1 MHSKLLLLFLV
12 FLYPSISAQS
22 KKEKEIDSLFST
34 IKSKANNPYVKNETD
49 KILKVS
55 TEVYYKSREIKYIDG
70 QIDALSYM
78 TEIYTNTGN
87 TKMALAK
94 ADEAIALAGNNKKYT
109 IDKSNLLIAKGAA
122 LSKLGYFEKALRSF
136 QEALDSADKA
146 SPEENNRKHY
156 NKSLTYFLI
165 RLLHERDL
173 NTPLERKEAEFY
185 IQNAYK
191 EARQITPDY
200 KQKTYIMT
208 KSLQSLVSAYTD
220 WGELSKAEVYLAEGD
235 KINENI
241 ESSWPLTRN
250 VLLGEIETKR
260 KNFTKAAG
268 HFKIA
273 LDLTK
278 SYKLVYDQKL
288 MYSLLAESYH
298 ELQDYKNESYYL
310 AQNKKLSDSLSKAE
324 KQTNSYILKKE
335 LETKAP
341 NKIWESPTYWYY
353 ISPFIILSLIVSYQI
368 YKRFK
373 KHKISD
379 SAVNYNTESDYGG
392 YEDHKKL
399 DQIIELAENNN
410 TAFYLKFQEIFPDFN
425 QKLLNINQRLTQS
438 DLEYCAMMKLN
449 FDTKKIAIIKKT
461 SVGAVES
468 KKHRIRKKLNITSE
482 ENIYIWLIDK

>member
-1 MHSKLLLLFLV
+1 MQSKLLLLFLAS
-12 FLYPSISAQS
+12 LYISISAQS

-34 IKSKANNPYVKNETD
+34 IKSKANNPYVKKETD

-55 TEVYYKSREIKYIDG
+55 TEVYYKSREINYIDG

-94 ADEAIALAGNNKKYT
+94 ADEGIALAGNNKKYT

-122 LSKLGYFEKALRSF
+122 LSKLGYFDKAIRTF
-136 QEALDSADKA
+136 KEALDAADKA
-146 SPEENNRKHY
+146 PPEDNNIKHY

-165 RLLHERDL
+165 RLLYERDR
-173 NTPLERKEAEFY
+173 NAPLDKKETEFY
-185 IQNAYK
+185 IQSAYK
-191 EARQITPDY
+191 EACQISPDY
-200 KQKTYIMT
+200 KQKAYIMT
-208 KSLQSLVSAYTD
+208 KSLQSLISAYTD
-220 WGELSKAEVYLAEGD
+220 WGELNKAEAYLAEGD
-235 KINENI
+235 KINEST
-241 ESSWPLTRN
+241 ESTWPLTRN
-250 VLLGEIETKR
+250 VLLGEMETKR
-260 KNFTKAAG
+260 KNFSKAAE

-335 LETKAP
+335 LETKVP
-341 NKIWESPTYWYY
+341 DKIWENPINWYY
-353 ISPFIILSLIVSYQI
+353 IVPFIILSIIVIYTI

-373 KHKISD
+373 KQKISGSVID
-379 SAVNYNTESDYGG
+379 YNTELDYGG

-399 DQIIELAENNN
+399 DHVIELAENNN

-425 QKLLNINQRLTQS
+425 QKLLNINPRLTQS